1 MNLTKTHGMF
11 VSVAMG
17 VFALIGFSANAD
29 AQGNTIFAC
38 VNTFSGVVKVVSAG
52 TVCPSGSILESWNVV
67 GPQGP
72 AGQQGPPGPAG
83 PQGAQGPQGPAGQP
97 GPPGPAGPQGPQGPQ
112 GEPGAPAT
120 KLFAF
125 VQRDGVL
132 VADRSSGATSA
143 IIRSDGFYTVAFNQD
158 VSKCTFLATT
168 EPIGSSVGIFR
179 GYANVFHDDT
189 QPTTVLV
196 LVTNSGGQNLGF
208 DFNLAVLCK

>member
-52 TVCPSGSILESWNVV
+52 TVCPSGSILESWNIV
-67 GPQGP
+67 
-72 AGQQGPPGPAG
+72 
-83 PQGAQGPQGPAGQP
+83 GPQGPAGQP
-97 GPPGPAGPQGPQGPQ
+97 GPPGPAGPQGPQ

-143 IIRSDGFYTVAFNQD
+143 STSSEGFYTVEFNQD

-196 LVTNSGGQNLGF
+196 LVTNSGGQNLAF